1 MQYAWHCLSPRTPFD
16 LAGRDKKLMD
26 RSYQIPIECLLTLWR
41 LLSMDFLASKSFPC
55 LQGVKYVLKNLRAF
69 LCLFQ
74 AQSMSPDQVMSA
86 GHDSNPL
93 GKIPH
98 NPFLPWRSRLR
109 YIVGDSIEAYVVI
122 LSHNIGEN
130 SRMYWTKKTFDGCI
144 RKWTAKLSTF
154 LGSTLWFLFVWCPP
168 QFSCNYREPI
178 GAVWSIAIITK
189 KKRS

>member
-1 MQYAWHCLSPRTPFD
+1 MDLSICRQGKEKSAPVLALPATATNMALNRSSEPKSIEERIPPRLAPTLD
-16 LAGRDKKLMD
+16 LWDSSCPWTFWLRNPSPACRGLNM
-26 RSYQIPIECLLTLWR
+26 SW
-41 LLSMDFLASKSFPC
+41 S
-55 LQGVKYVLKNLRAF
+55 LKNLRAF

-130 SRMYWTKKTFDGCI
+130 SRMYWTKKTFDGRI

-154 LGSTLWFLFVWCPP
+154 FLWVHTLVSICVVSVPVFL
-168 QFSCNYREPI
+168 
-178 GAVWSIAIITK
+178 
-189 KKRS
+189 

>member
-1 MQYAWHCLSPRTPFD
+1 MSWS
-16 LAGRDKKLMD
+16 
-26 RSYQIPIECLLTLWR
+26 
-41 LLSMDFLASKSFPC
+41 
-55 LQGVKYVLKNLRAF
+55 LKNLRAF

-130 SRMYWTKKTFDGCI
+130 SRMYWTKKTFDGRI

-154 LGSTLWFLFVWCPP
+154 FSLSPHFGFYLCGVRPSFLVITVNRLGLSD
-168 QFSCNYREPI
+168 
-178 GAVWSIAIITK
+178 
-189 KKRS
+189 RSQ